1 MSDPEPMPQP
11 RALPRFVIP
20 PAVFLAAALLMAG
33 LDALAPRPE
42 LVPADWRWLALIPLA
57 MGAVLGGWAIV
68 LFVRAGTPPE
78 PWKHPQAFVAHGP
91 YRISR
96 NPMYLGLALWLAAF
110 ALHLGSALPW
120 LVPPFFIYAMTR
132 LFISREEALL
142 EATFGDPYRRYR
154 ARVRRWV

>member
-1 MSDPEPMPQP
+1 MPRLTP
-11 RALPRFVIP
+11 GRRPPPRFVIP
-20 PAVFLAAALLMAG
+20 PTVFLAAALVMTG

-42 LVPADWRWLALIPLA
+42 LVPADWRWLALIPLLL
-57 MGAVLGGWAIV
+57 GALSGGWAIA

-78 PWKHPQAFVAHGP
+78 PWKHPLALVAHGP

-96 NPMYLGLALWLAAF
+96 NPMYLGLLLWLVAY

-120 LVPPFFIYAMTR
+120 LVLPLFIDAMTR
-132 LFISREEALL
+132 LFIRREEALL